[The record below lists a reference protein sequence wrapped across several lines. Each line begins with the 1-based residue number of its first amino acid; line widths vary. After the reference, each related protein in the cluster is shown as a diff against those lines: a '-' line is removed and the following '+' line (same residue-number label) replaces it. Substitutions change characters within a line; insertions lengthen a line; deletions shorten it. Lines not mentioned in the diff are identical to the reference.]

1 MNHLILSLMYYLVFT
16 PIGIVMRVFGKDF
29 LHKQFDKNATTYWI
43 KKGEKVY
50 VKERYEKM
58 F

>member
-1 MNHLILSLMYYLVFT
+1 M
-16 PIGIVMRVFGKDF
+16 GIVMRIFGRDI
-29 LHKQFDKNATTYWI
+29 LRKQFDKNGKTYWI
-43 KKGEKVY
+43 KREQKGY

>member
-1 MNHLILSLMYYLVFT
+1 MYYLVVT
-16 PIGIVMRVFGKDF
+16 PIGIVMRMLGKDF
-29 LHKQFDKNATTYWI
+29 LGKRIDKKGKTYWI
-43 KKGEKVY
+43 KREQKVY